1 MGRRGLTVT
10 LAALAASAVLGAFGP
25 SAASASWDQVQ
36 VKVVTFHY
44 KTHDGHRRA
53 AYVVLPDW
61 YGPGNNPPL
70 PLVISPH
77 GRGVG
82 ARANIG
88 TFPWAGADAWA
99 WLTGGTLVDRDGFL

>member
-1 MGRRGLTVT
+1 MGRRCLTVT

-25 SAASASWDQVQ
+25 SAASASWDQVR

-70 PLVISPH
+70 GGSATTDARRSSLKSNPWCAY
-77 GRGVG
+77 RGW
-82 ARANIG
+82 AR
-88 TFPWAGADAWA
+88 
-99 WLTGGTLVDRDGFL
+99 